1 MSDFFNVGW
10 SIWITVV
17 AILGIIF
24 CLWLLYS
31 QRHELQQD
39 DNEQDKVWDGNIT
52 ELDNSA
58 PRWFTVMY
66 VGLCIIAF
74 GYLLLYPGLGSF
86 KGLLGWTAAKQVQ
99 EQQKGINELLKPT
112 YARFTDMD
120 IEDIA
125 KDPEAIVV
133 GQRLFLNNCAQCHGS
148 DARGSPSFPNLTDD
162 VWLWGGEP
170 EDIMETITNGRN
182 GVMTAHADLMTPA
195 DASDIAQY
203 VRSLNDLAHD
213 SLRVNAGQ
221 RLYDQFCI
229 ACHGADAKGN
239 QALGAP
245 DLTDNTWLYDSSE
258 ETIVEGILQGRN
270 NKMPAQK
277 DILTPEQIRVLAAW
291 VWGLSNEPKQTAS
304 AN

>member
-31 QRHELQQD
+31 QRHELPQD

-99 EQQKGINELLKPT
+99 EQQKEINELLKPT
-112 YARFTDMD
+112 YAR
-120 IEDIA
+120 
-125 KDPEAIVV
+125 
-133 GQRLFLNNCAQCHGS
+133 
-148 DARGSPSFPNLTDD
+148 
-162 VWLWGGEP
+162 
-170 EDIMETITNGRN
+170 
-182 GVMTAHADLMTPA
+182 
-195 DASDIAQY
+195 
-203 VRSLNDLAHD
+203 
-213 SLRVNAGQ
+213 
-221 RLYDQFCI
+221 
-229 ACHGADAKGN
+229 
-239 QALGAP
+239 
-245 DLTDNTWLYDSSE
+245 
-258 ETIVEGILQGRN
+258 
-270 NKMPAQK
+270 
-277 DILTPEQIRVLAAW
+277 
-291 VWGLSNEPKQTAS
+291 
-304 AN
+304 